1 MSAHDPTTE
10 LPNASLEMLALERG
24 WVTAA
29 QVDDCQSLHLT
40 LLELDLP
47 ASMGELLVRK
57 GYLTQSQCAELES
70 ALGDGGGIQIPGY
83 QIVEKIAEGGMGT
96 VYKARQISMDRLVGL
111 KVLRKRFAAEADGR
125 ERFLR
130 EARAVAQ
137 LSHPNIVAGIDA
149 GVAGGVY
156 YFVMEFLDGQSIEQV
171 LRQRGRLPWAEAT
184 AITLQMARALAHAA
198 DHQIVHRDVKPGNIM
213 LMADGTAKLADL
225 GLARADSVIDSS
237 LTQSGMIVGSPAY
250 LSPEQAAGDVVL
262 DSRSDIFSL
271 GLTYF
276 EMIAGERAYQGN
288 NPMSVMSALLL
299 RDVPV
304 DRLLALDAP
313 GDVVAIISKMTRRD
327 RQGRYAD
334 PKPLLED
341 LEALNDG
348 RRPQHAYASDP
359 IASSDSGGTAAVL
372 PAMGSSTTLAAVGRR
387 QLPLIGGLLVLLL
400 IGYGMWT
407 VAFRTPSPVST
418 MPMAAP
424 TAAAQLSLTAAIAVA
439 QKAYSA
445 PVFQAELE
453 NDEYSVDLAVD
464 GRTLNLSID
473 ADDGEISEELMEDED
488 HSLDVQMTAVSLID
502 AVLAAEAESEGTAVH
517 AEIRLLPG
525 RSVIAVKFR
534 HAQGNRWTIVDG
546 SNGEVIEVADQ
557 PPPD

>member
-40 LLELDLP
+40 LLELELP

-70 ALGDGGGIQIPGY
+70 ALGEGGGIQIPGY

-137 LSHPNIVAGIDA
+137 LSHPNVVAGIDA

-213 LMADGTAKLADL
+213 LLADGTAKLADL

-276 EMIAGERAYQGN
+276 EMIAGERAYQGT

-313 GDVVAIISKMTRRD
+313 GDVVAIIGKMTRRD
-327 RQGRYAD
+327 RLGRYAD

-341 LEALNDG
+341 LQAVSDG
-348 RRPQHAYASDP
+348 RRPQHAYASDLV
-359 IASSDSGGTAAVL
+359 ASSDSGGTAAVM
-372 PAMGSSTTLAAVGRR
+372 PAMGSSTTLAAFGRR
-387 QLPLIGGLLVLLL
+387 RLPLIGGLLVLLL

-439 QKAYSA
+439 QKAHSA

-473 ADDGEISEELMEDED
+473 ADDGEISEQLMEDED

-502 AVLAAEAESEGTAVH
+502 AVRAAEAETEGTAVH

-534 HAQGNRWTIVDG
+534 HALGNRWASVDG
-546 SNGEVIEVADQ
+546 SNGEVIEVSDQ
-557 PPPD
+557 PPAG